1 MFWAVIKHISF
12 EHDIQKFVFTPDYL
26 CRMLA
31 VHYMKHKLFY
41 AVRKSLFAYGLPAV
55 EGEGERPGPFTI
67 KEYFQYIIKK
77 KSWGDVTCLILIA
90 SMWSC
95 RISVVNS
102 TTLGEIRVHH
112 NMELGI
118 TDIALVFNSSEKEG
132 HFSSLMRCN
141 KELLKGGKVGNC
153 PGYSVKEDIKQRLLQ
168 GKYGGRELMV
178 NFDLKFVII
187 SESRLKKILE
197 GRKALGSI
205 KEVIN
210 KLEEDGGVLEGVSVP
225 EKEKAKAKQPVH
237 EEADIQ
243 EYNKKGTLTPSK
255 TPPSSSNLLMGQ
267 LMKLCQQHLSC
278 LRRCFCFSSY
288 QVN

>member
-1 MFWAVIKHISF
+1 MSSEGA
-12 EHDIQKFVFTPDYL
+12 Q
-26 CRMLA
+26 
-31 VHYMKHKLFY
+31 
-41 AVRKSLFAYGLPAV
+41 G
-55 EGEGERPGPFTI
+55 GEGGN
-67 KEYFQYIIKK
+67 
-77 KSWGDVTCLILIA
+77 GDPVELIL
-90 SMWSC
+90 
-95 RISVVNS
+95 
-102 TTLGEIRVHH
+102 GEMRLLH

-132 HFSSLMRCN
+132 HFSSLIRCN
-141 KELLKGGKVGNC
+141 KKLLKSGKVGKG
-153 PGYSVKEDIKQRLLQ
+153 PGYSVQEDIKQRLLQ

-225 EKEKAKAKQPVH
+225 EREKEKEKNPVH

-243 EYNKKGTLTPSK
+243 EYKSGDTKCEKCDKDFPTSTQLQRHLDKYHRYLFSFICPTCQKGLTTK
-255 TPPSSSNLLMGQ
+255 QG
-267 LMKLCQQHLSC
+267 
-278 LRRCFCFSSY
+278 Y
-288 QVN
+288 